1 MSSID
6 VLRILSYGCAA
17 DRFVAAVQ
25 TPTALAVTTTA
36 APTNSANHL
45 LNTGTLPL
53 PEAADSLPN
62 LDGALPH
69 CGAWCTGVMA
79 DALLAAVER
88 GDVDEL
94 VRLVDALCETREW
107 DRLLELRDRC
117 EQAVARGRQ
126 LWPVAAHAE
135 YRLALEA
142 PGRFAAIVL
151 VEGAGRFAPGPLPE
165 VAASTH
171 EWADLAPHA
180 PSGPPAVIAAHERV
194 VRGEDLTGETLPGPP
209 VLDLPLRLADW
220 EPEYYLAHYR
230 HDGVD
235 LPGPD
240 APALHAVDVPAPA
253 PSGSHDP
260 ATDALLDA
268 VRAWTDGSEG
278 RADAVAVRGDALAA
292 VSGLGRDR
300 VRMAELSAVEAMRT
314 LAWAGASGGAHARR
328 PGAAAGR
335 FAAWWAGAAL
345 TGLVEQWPVDA
356 AALGDAL
363 SRLRWHA
370 WDSGGTATGWELHLA
385 IEDPSS
391 GRSWAVAAVDIA

>member
-1 MSSID
+1 
-6 VLRILSYGCAA
+6 
-17 DRFVAAVQ
+17 
-25 TPTALAVTTTA
+25 
-36 APTNSANHL
+36 
-45 LNTGTLPL
+45 
-53 PEAADSLPN
+53 
-62 LDGALPH
+62 
-69 CGAWCTGVMA
+69 MA
-79 DALLAAVER
+79 DALPIAVER

-94 VRLVDALCETREW
+94 VRIVDSLCAGHEW
-107 DRLLELRDRC
+107 DRLVELRDRC

-180 PSGPPAVIAAHERV
+180 RPGPTAVLAAHERV

-209 VLDLPLRLADW
+209 VLDLPLRLAGW

-235 LPGPD
+235 LPGPGSPVL
-240 APALHAVDVPAPA
+240 APVDTVDVPKPAPA
-253 PSGSHDP
+253 GSHDP

-268 VRAWTDGSEG
+268 VRAWTEGSEG
-278 RADAVAVRGDALAA
+278 RGEAVVVRGGALAA
-292 VSGLGRDR
+292 VAGLGRDR
-300 VRMAELSAVEAMRT
+300 VRMAELSPSAALRT

-335 FAAWWAGAAL
+335 FAAWWAAAAL
-345 TGLVEQWPVDA
+345 TGLDEWPVDS
-356 AALGDAL
+356 AALGDAAT
-363 SRLRWHA
+363 RLRWYV
-370 WDSGGTATGWELHLA
+370 WDSGGAATGWGLHLA

-391 GRSWAVAAVDIA
+391 GRSWAVAAIDNA

>member
-1 MSSID
+1 
-6 VLRILSYGCAA
+6 
-17 DRFVAAVQ
+17 
-25 TPTALAVTTTA
+25 
-36 APTNSANHL
+36 
-45 LNTGTLPL
+45 
-53 PEAADSLPN
+53 
-62 LDGALPH
+62 
-69 CGAWCTGVMA
+69 MA
-79 DALLAAVER
+79 DALPAAVER

-107 DRLLELRDRC
+107 DRLVDLRDRC
-117 EQAVARGRQ
+117 VQAIARGRQ

-142 PGRFAAIVL
+142 PGRYAAIVL

-171 EWADLAPHA
+171 GWAELAPHA
-180 PSGPPAVIAAHERV
+180 PPGPPAVLAAHERV

-235 LPGPD
+235 LPGPRS
-240 APALHAVDVPAPA
+240 PALDPVDVPTRP
-253 PSGSHDP
+253 PSGGHD
-260 ATDALLDA
+260 ASTDALLDA

-278 RADAVAVRGDALAA
+278 RAEAVVVRGDGLAA

-300 VRMAELSAVEAMRT
+300 VRMAELSPSEAVRT

-345 TGLVEQWPVDA
+345 TGLVDEWPVDA
-356 AALGDAL
+356 AALGDAVT
-363 SRLRWHA
+363 RLRWYA
-370 WDSGGTATGWELHLA
+370 WDGGGAATGWALHLA
-385 IEDPSS
+385 IEDPAS
-391 GRSWAVAAVDIA
+391 GRSWAVAAVDHP